1 MKRRRAT
8 LAVGLMAGGIAAPS
22 CPHAAGRDS
31 AVKQLGVLL
40 YDGAASWDFLQRDL
54 PPALAAAGWQPGRNL
69 DLAWRFADGD
79 AQRLPELAAQL
90 LALGCQ
96 ALLTRGTPA
105 TRALQQATR
114 SVPIVTGVGDP
125 VGAGFAASLARP
137 GGNITGLSYAIEES
151 AIKQLELLRQL
162 VPPAQRLLVLV
173 PASRARFVDELT
185 APVLRVARAQ
195 GLQPTVALAHRLDE
209 VRQALQAAR
218 QGLPPRHVVAH
229 VLSFG
234 ESIAP
239 QALAAALLQAGVPAV
254 FERRFY
260 VEAGGLL
267 SYRLDWEDQTRS
279 TALQLAKVLR
289 GEDPAAIPFELPTR
303 SQLVLNARSARTLGL
318 AVPPTLRARADE
330 VIE

>member
-1 MKRRRAT
+1 MKRRCAA
-8 LAVGLMAGGIAAPS
+8 LAVGLLAGGIAAPS
-22 CPHAAGRDS
+22 RPNAAERDS

-69 DLAWRFADGD
+69 TLSWRFAEGD

-90 LALGCQ
+90 LALGCH

-105 TRALQQATR
+105 TRALARATR
-114 SVPIVTGVGDP
+114 TVPIVTGVGDP

-137 GGNITGLSYAIEES
+137 GGNITGLSYAQLELV
-151 AIKQLELLRQL
+151 AKQLELLRECAPQ
-162 VPPAQRLLVLV
+162 AQRLLVLM
-173 PASRARFVDELT
+173 PANRARFAAEMAD
-185 APVLRVARAQ
+185 PVQRLARAQ
-195 GLQPTVALAHRLDE
+195 GLLPTLALAHGIDD

-218 QGLPPRHVVAH
+218 QGQPPRRVVAH

-239 QALAAALLQAGVPAV
+239 PALAAALLQAGVPAV
-254 FERRFY
+254 FEQRFY

-267 SYRLDWEDQTRS
+267 SYRLDWQDQTRS

-289 GEDPAAIPFELPTR
+289 GEDPATIPFELPTR

-330 VIE
+330 VME